1 MQSVAASYGRT
12 VLVVA
17 GTLAALA
24 PDPFGVGG
32 VLSKALDLLRQ
43 RSDEAVTNTENC
55 RKLLEVVNWSRKCL
69 TGAPEAAWAAVEE
82 EKSNLKEALEKA
94 CVFLKS
100 FGISNFWDRLVC
112 GRAGLDMKSGVTGR
126 GPVCDLPYMYLLTIP
141 LLAHSSP
148 PL

>member
-1 MQSVAASYGRT
+1 M
-12 VLVVA
+12 
-17 GTLAALA
+17 AALA

-100 FGISNFWDRLVC
+100 VGISNFWDRLVC
-112 GRAGLDMKSGVTGR
+112 GRAGSGMKRVASQAGARSVTCLLPSHHTTA
-126 GPVCDLPYMYLLTIP
+126 GPLIP
-141 LLAHSSP
+141 FSFP
-148 PL
+148 PVARRQRCG